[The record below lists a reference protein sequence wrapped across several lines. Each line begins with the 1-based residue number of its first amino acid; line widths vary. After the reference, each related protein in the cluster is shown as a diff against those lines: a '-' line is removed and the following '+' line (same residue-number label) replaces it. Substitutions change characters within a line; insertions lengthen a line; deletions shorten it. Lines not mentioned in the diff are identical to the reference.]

1 MALIQVPGHLDLD
14 RRSVLFGSGLAL
26 AGTLRAAPAPHRRV
40 TFGANRGTFPHFRDA
55 VPLAKCVRVYYDE
68 ENVFPLVW
76 PHELADVWV
85 TLSIRPN
92 PGDLLAGRLDAA
104 LLALAHTAPLH
115 SELAPWH
122 EAGGNNPRH
131 YPSYITASSVRAMQ
145 EYLARLFEG
154 THVRVGS
161 IICGP
166 ANQLA
171 DWIGRGLDWY
181 STDWYDNERYW
192 NKDGTLSLEN
202 MAKRWLGDVEV
213 WRKLSGVR
221 RPRLRICESNSG
233 MDSHRANWFGNQAK
247 LLANNNGHRLLTFW
261 HSPER
266 ARQGSLSG
274 PWPPSKPVV
283 RRLRWLAE
291 QSSVGAV

>member
-1 MALIQVPGHLDLD
+1 M
-14 RRSVLFGSGLAL
+14 
-26 AGTLRAAPAPHRRV
+26 
-40 TFGANRGTFPHFRDA
+40 FGANRGTFPQFQAEIPVARS
-55 VPLAKCVRVYYDE
+55 VRVYYDQ
-68 ENVFPLVW
+68 ENVFPAVW
-76 PHELADVWV
+76 PHSLADVWV

-104 LLALAHTAPLH
+104 LLSMARTAPPH

-131 YPSYITASSVRAMQ
+131 YPSYITAVSVRAMQ
-145 EYLARLFEG
+145 EYLARLFHD

-166 ANQLA
+166 ANQLS

-192 NKDGTLSLEN
+192 NKDGTLSFDS
-202 MAKRWLGDVEV
+202 MAKRWRSDVEV
-213 WRKLSGVR
+213 WRNLAGVP

-233 MDSHRANWFGNQAK
+233 HDSHRANWFGYQAK
-247 LLANNNGHRLLTFW
+247 LLAATNGHRLITFW
-261 HSPER
+261 QAPQR

-274 PWPPSKPVV
+274 PWPPSDQVV
-283 RRLRWLAE
+283 RRLRWLA
-291 QSSVGAV
+291 QHS